1 MKNII
6 CAILLLVLI
15 IGIYFIPDIYVEKVL
30 NSEKLESSISDLITV
45 ITFLAGFILLILP
58 MKIDASNQKISIQR
72 RLHTYLIRRNRFL
85 TVLFFLFLVEI
96 FLLFLLLF
104 IPNIWLFKFS
114 AILLGILIIA
124 IIRLFFLIREYVE
137 YSE

>member
-6 CAILLLVLI
+6 YAMLLFVLI
-15 IGIYFIPDIYVEKVL
+15 IGVYFIPDSYIDKVL
-30 NSEKLESSISDLITV
+30 NSEKLEGSISDLITV

-58 MKIDASNQKISIQR
+58 MKIDASHQKNSIQR
-72 RLHTYLIRRNRFL
+72 QLHIYLIRRNRFL
-85 TVLFFLFLVEI
+85 TVLFFLFLIEI
-96 FLLFLLLF
+96 LLLFLLLF
-104 IPNIWLFKFS
+104 IPKIWLFKFS
-114 AILLGILIIA
+114 AILLEILIIA